1 MLQENKVLCEDCKTS
16 FKYNYLLERHKNR
29 KKLCLYD
36 RYDDLNIDIDN
47 IQKNLEKTD
56 KNILQQTKKI
66 LYKCLYCLTNMTTK
80 SILKTHIYNNCAER
94 KEIINKLE
102 TLNDEKDKI
111 ADKLN
116 IKDDKII
123 NVNETDK
130 LLREEVKSLKE
141 IIAKN
146 GITLN
151 TNNSHNSNSYN
162 NNTNSNNTNTIQIII
177 NNYDTPD
184 ITFLTNEQKT
194 KFLKD
199 RYKGIIDF
207 IEQVYFNKEHP
218 ENHSAYISNLRSKFG
233 QVYKNNKWVVEETDV
248 IADKLNK
255 NGFDSISNHLDDLIK
270 NDLIK
275 NDPNKNNFKKEID
288 NGLKFTDHYISNDTS
303 KISRTAIKKTL
314 YNNRDIILETKNISK
329 LRNKSK
335 KIDKNI

>member
-1 MLQENKVLCEDCKTS
+1 MLQENKVFCDDCKTS

-29 KKLCLYD
+29 KKSCKYD
-36 RYDDLNIDIDN
+36 RYDDLKLEIDKIENDLN
-47 IQKNLEKTD
+47 VTD
-56 KNILQQTKKI
+56 KNILQQTKKTS
-66 LYKCLYCLTNMTTK
+66 YKCLYCSTIMTTK
-80 SILKTHIYNNCAER
+80 GILKTHLYNNCAVR

-102 TLNDEKDKI
+102 LLNNEKDEI

-116 IKDDKII
+116 IIDDT
-123 NVNETDK
+123 NNNDTEK

-141 IIAKN
+141 IIEKN
-146 GITLN
+146 GLN
-151 TNNSHNSNSYN
+151 VNTNTNSHNNSHNNNHTNSH
-162 NNTNSNNTNTIQIII
+162 NTNSNNTNTIQIII

-184 ITFLTNEQKT
+184 ITFLTDEQKT

-207 IEQVYFNKEHP
+207 IEQVYFNKDHP

-255 NGFDSISNHLDDLIK
+255 NGFDTISSHLD
-270 NDLIK
+270 DLIK
-275 NDPNKNNFKKEID
+275 NDPNKNNYKKEID
-288 NGLKFTDHYISNDTS
+288 GGLKFTDHYMSNDTS

-314 YNNRDIILETKNISK
+314 YNNRDIVLETKNI
-329 LRNKSK
+329 K
-335 KIDKNI
+335 KIDKYI

>member
-1 MLQENKVLCEDCKTS
+1 MLQENKVFCEDCKIS

-29 KKLCLYD
+29 KKSCLYD
-36 RYDDLNIDIDN
+36 RYDDLKIEIDKIKKDLN
-47 IQKNLEKTD
+47 VTD
-56 KNILQQTKKI
+56 KNILQQTKKTS
-66 LYKCLYCLTNMTTK
+66 YKCLYCSTNMSNK
-80 SILKTHIYNNCAER
+80 SNLKVHLYNNCAER

-102 TLNDEKDKI
+102 ILNNEKDEI
-111 ADKLN
+111 GDRLN
-116 IKDDKII
+116 IKD
-123 NVNETDK
+123 NNNTEE

-141 IIAKN
+141 IIEKN
-146 GITLN
+146 GLN
-151 TNNSHNSNSYN
+151 TNTNSHNSNSHNNNNN

-177 NNYDTPD
+177 NNYETPD
-184 ITFLTNEQKT
+184 TSFLTDEQKT

-255 NGFDSISNHLDDLIK
+255 NGFDSISNHLDE
-270 NDLIK
+270 LIK
-275 NDPNKNNFKKEID
+275 NDPNKNNYKKEID
-288 NGLKFTDHYISNDTS
+288 GGLKFTDHYISNDTS
-303 KISRTAIKKTL
+303 KESRTAIKKTL

-329 LRNKSK
+329 LK
-335 KIDKNI
+335 K